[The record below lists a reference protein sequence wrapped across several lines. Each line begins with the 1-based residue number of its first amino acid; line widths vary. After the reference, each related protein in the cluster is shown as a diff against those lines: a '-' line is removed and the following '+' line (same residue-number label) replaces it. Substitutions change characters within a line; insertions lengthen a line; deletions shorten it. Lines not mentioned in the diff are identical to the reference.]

1 MNRERGKKK
10 KRIFRPEYKTMEII
24 KFKKQ
29 KKKSKLLREGSREN
43 FKK

>member
-1 MNRERGKKK
+1 MKIKEKK
-10 KRIFRPEYKTMEII
+10 IFRPEYKTMEII

-29 KKKSKLLREGSREN
+29 EKKNQLLREGSREN